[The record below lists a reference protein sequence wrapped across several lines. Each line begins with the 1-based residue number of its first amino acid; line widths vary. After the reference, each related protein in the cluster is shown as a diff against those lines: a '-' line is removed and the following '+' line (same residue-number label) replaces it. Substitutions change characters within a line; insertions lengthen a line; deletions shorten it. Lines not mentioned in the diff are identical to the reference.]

1 MALVTE
7 VGDEVRIDG
16 NLKVG
21 DVLLTGS
28 ADDLVISKRI
38 VAPDAT
44 IGGAKFED
52 HFSLS
57 ETYTH
62 ILKDVTVSSNHFFS
76 IGGWSF
82 TRQGDTLKLDAPDGL
97 WSRVFETRE
106 GTLGSEDVTTHLSSA
121 SVIGG
126 GVEDAYT
133 DKLEPNPVALTIG
146 KDGDLSKFQL
156 AVRGKI
162 IAHQVN
168 SGISSFT
175 LYHHV

>member
-1 MALVTE
+1 MKKGEGWRLHLVYE
-7 VGDEVRIDG
+7 VIPDEVVCIDG

-21 DVLLTGS
+21 DVLFTPS
-28 ADDLVISKRI
+28 ANDVVISKRI
-38 VAPDAT
+38 VVPDAT

-57 ETYTH
+57 ETFTH
-62 ILKDVTVSSNHFFS
+62 LLKDVTVSSNHFFS

-106 GTLGSEDVTTHLSSA
+106 GTLGSEDVTTHFSSA

-126 GVEDAYT
+126 SREDAYR
-133 DKLEPNPVALTIG
+133 EPSEPKPVPLTVGNDI
-146 KDGDLSKFQL
+146 SKFQL

-162 IAHQVN
+162 IAH
-168 SGISSFT
+168 
-175 LYHHV
+175 